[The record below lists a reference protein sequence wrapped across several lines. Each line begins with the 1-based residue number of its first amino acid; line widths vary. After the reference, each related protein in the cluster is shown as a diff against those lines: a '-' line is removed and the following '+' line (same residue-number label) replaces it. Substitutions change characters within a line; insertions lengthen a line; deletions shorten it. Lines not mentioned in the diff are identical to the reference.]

1 MEEQMPCM
9 GIVQKMKVVE
19 MTMVISV
26 FLQLLTVDQTTKTFD
41 TSDCLPGLL
50 CERLEISFA
59 TVLK

>member
-1 MEEQMPCM
+1 MPCM

-41 TSDCLPGLL
+41 MSDCLSGLL
-50 CERLEISFA
+50 CERLEISSTF
-59 TVLK
+59 LK